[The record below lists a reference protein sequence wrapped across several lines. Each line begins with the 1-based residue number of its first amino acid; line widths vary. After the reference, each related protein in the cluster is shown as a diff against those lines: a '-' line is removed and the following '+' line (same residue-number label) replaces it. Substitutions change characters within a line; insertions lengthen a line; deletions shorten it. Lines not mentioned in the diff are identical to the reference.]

1 MQKAQAWCQKNR
13 NMIGL
18 YEHEAMM
25 TDICADAVRDV
36 LVPGPKE
43 MNLIELYSDVDAMST
58 IADAN
63 AAATNMLGSATR
75 IGIGWYGATAAGLA
89 AGVALCLRG
98 HRVGGG
104 AVAGVAAVGAV
115 ALAWASCS
123 GVVRRTWRR
132 TWDLP
137 TH

>member
-13 NMIGL
+13 ATIGL

-25 TDICADAVRDV
+25 SDICADAVNAV

-43 MNLIELYSDVDAMST
+43 MNLIDLYSDVDAMSS
-58 IADAN
+58 IRDAN
-63 AAATNMLGSATR
+63 VAATLMIGRDSR
-75 IGIGWYGATAAGLA
+75 IGYGWYGLTATGLIT
-89 AGVALCLRG
+89 GVAMCLRG

-115 ALAWASCS
+115 ALGWAACS
-123 GVVRRTWRR
+123 SVIRRNWRR